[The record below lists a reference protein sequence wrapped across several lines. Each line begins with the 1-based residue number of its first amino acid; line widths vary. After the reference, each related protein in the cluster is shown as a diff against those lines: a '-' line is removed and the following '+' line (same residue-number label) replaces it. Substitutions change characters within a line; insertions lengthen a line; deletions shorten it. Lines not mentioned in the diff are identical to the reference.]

1 MERSTPLAGR
11 KAELATLQS
20 RIQAARQGQ
29 GYTLL
34 LAGEAGLGKTRL
46 AYEAV
51 RFAAMAR
58 MSTLIGAAY
67 EEEGH
72 LPYQPFIEAF
82 DRYLG
87 EQHRPPE
94 QHPIT
99 HYQPLGSSDPQQEHS
114 ALFKATTTFLTT
126 LTAHAPV
133 VLLLDDLH
141 AADEASLSLFH
152 FLARQTRSTPLI
164 LLATYRTD
172 IATRPASPFDRLLN
186 ALYREQLGEVHHLT
200 PLAEEDGAQIISH
213 ILQGAADPTLIKAIA
228 ELAEGNPFCTQE
240 ITWAMLKADHLIQ
253 EAGQWRMRPGITPSV
268 SAITNSYRFA

>member
-1 MERSTPLAGR
+1 MQLYALAGHRHEALRQYQACLEALAANDTPPDPETEALYEQIISGRVAPPPTTRPKPVWLPPAPIAVEMERSSPLAGR
-11 KAELATLQS
+11 RVELAALQS
-20 RIQAARQGQ
+20 RIQGARQGQ
-29 GYTLL
+29 GYTIL
-34 LAGEAGLGKTRL
+34 LAGDAGVGKTRL

-51 RFAAMAR
+51 RLAAMAR

-82 DRYLG
+82 ERYLG

-114 ALFKATTTFLTT
+114 ALFKATAAFLTS
-126 LTAHAPV
+126 LTTNAPV

-152 FLARQTRSTPLI
+152 FLARQTRSTPII

-172 IATRPASPFDRLLN
+172 VATPPPSPFDRLLN
-186 ALYREQLGEVHHLT
+186 ALYREQLKG
-200 PLAEEDGAQIISH
+200 
-213 ILQGAADPTLIKAIA
+213 
-228 ELAEGNPFCTQE
+228 
-240 ITWAMLKADHLIQ
+240 
-253 EAGQWRMRPGITPSV
+253 RPGALAP
-268 SAITNSYRFA
+268 AE